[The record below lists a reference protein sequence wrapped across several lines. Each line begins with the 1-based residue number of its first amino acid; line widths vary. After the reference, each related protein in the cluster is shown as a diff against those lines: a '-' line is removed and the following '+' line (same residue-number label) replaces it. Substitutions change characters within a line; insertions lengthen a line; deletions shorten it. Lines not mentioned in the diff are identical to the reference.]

1 VAATKAELSG
11 RIRGDSW
18 WEGLPVRALARR
30 YGCTGGWCGRRWR
43 MLSQAAVSVFPNETC
58 KAPRSR
64 AGRPC
69 PSLIYVNEAARSHH
83 FAAWQEPALVA
94 TEVRAAFRSLR

>member
-1 VAATKAELSG
+1 
-11 RIRGDSW
+11 
-18 WEGLPVRALARR
+18 
-30 YGCTGGWCGRRWR
+30 
-43 MLSQAAVSVFPNETC
+43 MLSQVAVSVFLHEIY

-64 AGRPC
+64 AGRAY
-69 PSLIYVNEAARSHH
+69 PSLIYFSEVDRGDH